1 MSSVRFNDLTITRF
15 DTDDTGVMVVTAI
28 ARAPGP
34 LVYRNMDGT
43 VRTEVVSSD
52 FLRRLDADEFPLAG
66 RLAGIP
72 VTLEHPPHLLRQDA
86 NEIKKYG
93 KGAVKSKGI
102 KVYSD
107 GRTEVQFEVMDS
119 DAQEAIR
126 SGEKPGV
133 SLGYLC
139 NTVHRDGI
147 YYQEEPYAPD
157 HLAITGS
164 PRAKEAVITGF
175 RMDAN
180 DDVAWE
186 SREDGA
192 DIDMATRRKIFYGEI
207 PGGFAGLGMSYP
219 VYSPSSAVG
228 AWMSCQYGDMDNAD
242 QMRARILQIANDNG
256 FMDQMPEDAFIWAEK
271 NGVRLDSDCGCDD
284 CRSGKSCPCED
295 KKKKPKKGAPTM
307 DSETGQLYAFD
318 LEDGQPPIML
328 DSASWKAVRAYAD
341 AKATGPCGKGW
352 EGTKPNCKRVA
363 KGAAKKTAA
372 EVGGIK
378 KLGVSSTLSSDRAK
392 RINEL
397 RSNLEKKSTK
407 MSDKAFDVRMKKGKT
422 PEYRA
427 LENKSAEISS
437 LTESPSML
445 PAVEKARTERR
456 EKRAVSTAKKYGGEE
471 QAKMTKGFIKEEKK
485 AEKAKASAAATRLQK
500 RKSDRLLNSLAAS

>member
-1 MSSVRFNDLTITRF
+1 
-15 DTDDTGVMVVTAI
+15 
-28 ARAPGP
+28 
-34 LVYRNMDGT
+34 
-43 VRTEVVSSD
+43 VVSSD

-352 EGTKPNCKRVA
+352 
-363 KGAAKKTAA
+363 
-372 EVGGIK
+372 
-378 KLGVSSTLSSDRAK
+378 
-392 RINEL
+392 
-397 RSNLEKKSTK
+397 
-407 MSDKAFDVRMKKGKT
+407 
-422 PEYRA
+422 
-427 LENKSAEISS
+427 
-437 LTESPSML
+437 
-445 PAVEKARTERR
+445 
-456 EKRAVSTAKKYGGEE
+456 
-471 QAKMTKGFIKEEKK
+471 
-485 AEKAKASAAATRLQK
+485 
-500 RKSDRLLNSLAAS
+500 

>member
-15 DTDDTGVMVVTAI
+15 DTDDAGTMTVTAI

-52 FLRRLDADEFPLAG
+52 FLRRLDVDEFPLAG

-175 RMDAN
+175 RMDSGE
-180 DDVAWE
+180 DVAWE

-192 DIDMATRRKIFYGEI
+192 DMATRRKIFYGEI

-284 CRSGKSCPCED
+284 CKSGKSCPCEG

-328 DSASWKAVRAYAD
+328 DSASWKAMRAYAD
-341 AKATGPCGKGW
+341 AKASGP
-352 EGTKPNCKRVA
+352 V
-363 KGAAKKTAA
+363 
-372 EVGGIK
+372 V
-378 KLGVSSTLSSDRAK
+378 RA
-392 RINEL
+392 
-397 RSNLEKKSTK
+397 
-407 MSDKAFDVRMKKGKT
+407 G
-422 PEYRA
+422 
-427 LENKSAEISS
+427 
-437 LTESPSML
+437 
-445 PAVEKARTERR
+445 
-456 EKRAVSTAKKYGGEE
+456 
-471 QAKMTKGFIKEEKK
+471 
-485 AEKAKASAAATRLQK
+485 
-500 RKSDRLLNSLAAS
+500 

>member
-15 DTDDTGVMVVTAI
+15 DTDDTGVMTVTAI

-93 KGAVKSKGI
+93 KGSVKSKGI

-139 NTVHRDGI
+139 NTVHRDGV

-175 RMDAN
+175 RMDSGE
-180 DDVAWE
+180 DVAWE

-192 DIDMATRRKIFYGEI
+192 DMATRRKIFYGEI

-256 FMDQMPEDAFIWAEK
+256 FMDLMPEDAFVWAEK
-271 NGVRLDSDCGCDD
+271 NGVRLDSGCGCDD
-284 CRSGKSCPCED
+284 CKSGKSCPCEG
-295 KKKKPKKGAPTM
+295 KKKKPKKGTPTM

-318 LEDGQPPIML
+318 LEDGRTPIML
-328 DSASWKAVRAYAD
+328 DSASWKAMRAYAD

-378 KLGVSSTLSSDRAK
+378 KLGQAPGLSGKNAARIAEIRGKFSKQYGSGKSPYDEASFGQSGGAESVRDKGKGAITAANTKRAKDKSAAAKRAETRAKNKASGGIDLSSIVREIPAFKAAK
-392 RINEL
+392 NTGL
-397 RSNLEKKSTK
+397 KSLG
-407 MSDKAFDVRMKKGKT
+407 S
-422 PEYRA
+422 
-427 LENKSAEISS
+427 
-437 LTESPSML
+437 
-445 PAVEKARTERR
+445 
-456 EKRAVSTAKKYGGEE
+456 
-471 QAKMTKGFIKEEKK
+471 
-485 AEKAKASAAATRLQK
+485 AKASTTPDDGRLSKLPRMSKSK
-500 RKSDRLLNSLAAS
+500 R

>member
-15 DTDDTGVMVVTAI
+15 DTDDAGTMTVTAI

-52 FLRRLDADEFPLAG
+52 FLRRLDVDEFPLAG

-175 RMDAN
+175 RMDSGE
-180 DDVAWE
+180 DVAWE

-192 DIDMATRRKIFYGEI
+192 DMATRRKIFYGEI

-284 CRSGKSCPCED
+284 CKSGKSCPCEG

-328 DSASWKAVRAYAD
+328 DSASWKAMRAYAD
-341 AKATGPCGKGW
+341 AKASGPCGKGW
-352 EGTKPNCKRVA
+352 VGTKPNCKRGKDVNANSA
-363 KGAAKKTAA
+363 KASSEAG
-372 EVGGIK
+372 ELK
-378 KLGVSSTLSSDRAK
+378 KLGQGGLSAGNAARLTQ
-392 RINEL
+392 L
-397 RSNLEKKSTK
+397 RNRS
-407 MSDKAFDVRMKKGKT
+407 A
-422 PEYRA
+422 
-427 LENKSAEISS
+427 ENKAAATGIKQNLSPGGAGAKGLVAREAGVKSAQ
-437 LTESPSML
+437 
-445 PAVEKARTERR
+445 R
-456 EKRAVSTAKKYGGEE
+456 
-471 QAKMTKGFIKEEKK
+471 KE
-485 AEKAKASAAATRLQK
+485 AASAADAAKARRAESRKNDLKKMTPKERRAAAAKENQK
-500 RKSDRLLNSLAAS
+500 PKMTAKQRREAAYASHQKDVASGLVSKPGTVSQAE